1 MISFML
7 QEGIL
12 TVGTVS
18 GIFTAF
24 LLNSLKNNIIDPCV
38 EKVAPT
44 HKCTNVDQNNTT
56 PDNTSNK
63 SNSNNS
69 LPNIQFGNQFGG
81 HGKDEVKLKLFLRDF
96 ITWLIIIFILYLV
109 WKHLLQ
115 PIKDKYG
122 LKLPTHNTQFL
133 PMGIGK
139 NKIPSK

>member
-1 MISFML
+1 ML

-44 HKCTNVDQNNTT
+44 HKCTNITPNAET
-56 PDNTSNK
+56 PDKSNK
-63 SNSNNS
+63 SI
-69 LPNIQFGNQFGG
+69 PNIINIGNQFGG
-81 HGKDEVKLKLFLRDF
+81 HGKDEIKWKLFVRDF

-115 PIKDKYG
+115 PIKDKHG
-122 LKLPTHNTQFL
+122 LKTPTHNTHFL